1 MLFRSALRT
10 AAAKG
15 MRKGIEQGMERGIEQ
30 GIEQGIQQGI
40 EQDKKE
46 MILKS
51 HQEGVD
57 EALIARITGVDLETV
72 QKIIRSY

>member
-1 MLFRSALRT
+1 
-10 AAAKG
+10 
-15 MRKGIEQGMERGIEQ
+15 
-30 GIEQGIQQGI
+30 
-40 EQDKKE
+40 

-51 HQEGVD
+51 HQEGVG